1 VTVIDRPSRREFT
14 LALVVGLALIVV
26 LTYPLVPGLLH
37 WGRIDSG
44 DGRYSIW
51 NVGWIDHA
59 LLTNPRHLLDANI
72 FFPHQGTL
80 AYSELNL
87 VAGIL
92 GLPMFAITGNAIAA
106 HNFAVVIGLLLA
118 FLCTWA
124 LVRRITGSAAAG
136 LVSATAFT
144 FCPFVQAH
152 TAHIQL
158 LMAFAIPLV
167 LAAYHRFRAHETMA
181 RAVMLGAALA
191 IAGLACAYYGIF
203 AGLALGF
210 VALLLGRIQR
220 RYVIGLLVAAG
231 VTLAIVAPIFI
242 PYLHARALVDATTT
256 NGAHAVQQYS
266 ATVGDYLSSP
276 SFLHEHLRFLHAAA
290 ESVFPG
296 FILLTLAA
304 IGVVELVQRGTPEER
319 RVGLT
324 YVALAAAAA
333 WASFGPDA
341 GLYRVLSAALQPMGL
356 LRAPVRLGL
365 VVVLALAVVAG
376 FGVRRLARGRGAWV
390 SAVLVPLVAFELAT
404 LPWPLVR
411 EGPVSA
417 VYRVLARLPRG
428 GVVEFPFMYRRTDY
442 LNHSRYM
449 FNSIYHWQPLV
460 NGYSDVVPPDFREF
474 AGPINAFP
482 DPASF
487 ALIHRLGVKYVI
499 WHLEPSAY
507 DAESKRKILARLPPY
522 ANELKL
528 LVADGD
534 TVLYEVE

>member
-1 VTVIDRPSRREFT
+1 VSAADRPSRREFT
-14 LALVVGLALIVV
+14 LALLVGLGLIVV
-26 LTYPLVPGLLH
+26 LTWPLVPGLLH

-59 LLTNPRHLLDANI
+59 LLTDPRHLLDANI
-72 FFPHQGTL
+72 FYPHRGTL

-87 VAGIL
+87 VAGVL
-92 GLPMFAITGNAIAA
+92 GLPAFAITGSAIAA
-106 HNFAVVIGLLLA
+106 QNVAVVIGLLLA

-124 LVRRITGSAAAG
+124 LVRRLTGSAAAG

-144 FCPFVQAH
+144 FCPFIQAH

-167 LAAYHRFRAHETMA
+167 LVAYHRFRARETMA
-181 RAVMLGAALA
+181 RAAALGAALA
-191 IAGLACAYYGIF
+191 VAGLACAYYGIF
-203 AGLALGF
+203 AGLALGL
-210 VALLLGRIQR
+210 VALLLGRFER
-220 RYVIGLLVAAG
+220 RYGIGLLVAAG
-231 VTLAIVAPIFI
+231 VTVAIVAPIFI
-242 PYLHARALVDATTT
+242 PYLHARALVEAPTT
-256 NGAHAVQQYS
+256 NGTAAVQQYS
-266 ATVGDYLSSP
+266 ATAADYLSSP
-276 SFLHEHLRFLHAAA
+276 SFVHEHLPFLHAAA

-296 FILLTLAA
+296 LVLLALAA
-304 IGVVELVQRGTPEER
+304 IGVVEIVQRGTAEER

-341 GLYRVLSAALQPMGL
+341 GLYRVLSAALPPMGL

-376 FGVRRLARGRGAWV
+376 FGARRLSKGRTWMG
-390 SAVLVPLVAFELAT
+390 AVLVPLVAVELAT

-411 EGPVSA
+411 EGPVSE
-417 VYRVLARLPRG
+417 VYRVLAHLPRG

-449 FNSIYHWQPLV
+449 FNAIYHWQPLV
-460 NGYSDVVPPDFREF
+460 NGYSDVIPPDFRAF

-482 DPASF
+482 DPDSF
-487 ALIHRLGVKYVI
+487 ALIRRLGVKYVI

-522 ANELKL
+522 GSELKL

-534 TVLYEVE
+534 TRLYEVE

>member
-1 VTVIDRPSRREFT
+1 VTATARSSRLAFV

-59 LLTNPRHLLDANI
+59 LLTDPRHVLDANI
-72 FFPHQGTL
+72 FYPHEGTL

-87 VAGIL
+87 VAGVL
-92 GLPMFAITGNAIAA
+92 GLPMFAITSNAIAA
-106 HNFAVVIGLLLA
+106 HNFAVIIGLLLA

-124 LVRRITGSAAAG
+124 LVRRVTGSAAAG

-191 IAGLACAYYGIF
+191 VAGLACAYYGIF

-210 VALLLGRIQR
+210 VALLLGRIER

-231 VTLAIVAPIFI
+231 VTAAIVAPIFI
-242 PYLHARALVDATTT
+242 PYLQARALVTAPTANPT
-256 NGAHAVQQYS
+256 GAVQQYS

-276 SFLHEHLRFLHAAA
+276 SFVHEHLPFLHAAA

-296 FILLTLAA
+296 FVLLALAV
-304 IGVVELVQRGTPEER
+304 IGVVDIVQRGTAEER

-333 WASFGPDA
+333 WASFGPGA
-341 GLYRVLSAALQPMGL
+341 GLYRVLSAALPPMGL

-365 VVVLALAVVAG
+365 VVVFALAVVAG
-376 FGVRRLARGRGAWV
+376 FGVRRLSKGRAWV
-390 SAVLVPLVAFELAT
+390 SAVLVPLVALELAT

-411 EGPVSA
+411 EGPVSE
-417 VYRVLARLPRG
+417 VYRVLAHLPRG